1 MPAKRSE
8 AERKLGQLA
17 EHLRKGWKKL
27 HPVEEDH
34 LKKVRDAIQ
43 QEWEKEQAEIH
54 RSNDPGQQKST
65 SHEQEHDHGH
75 EH

>member
-17 EHLRKGWKKL
+17 EHLREGWKKL
-27 HPVEEDH
+27 HPVTEDH

-43 QEWEKEQAEIH
+43 QEWEKEQAEAH
-54 RSNDPGQQKST
+54 RRQDPSEQKSK
-65 SHEQEHDHGH
+65 SHEHDQEH